1 MTPEDE
7 ETLREG
13 REALERRAETPRDEE
28 EAASFKGMGH
38 AVTIIRERR
47 GMTREELAPMCKMA
61 LPELEGIESGEL
73 HARWGELRRIAIGLG
88 IPLPELLNQA
98 EEHAPGPGGE
108 EWRRKSAEAGSGSTV
123 PGARSDAAEGGK
135 QS

>member
-1 MTPEDE
+1 MTPERDE
-7 ETLREG
+7 SLREG
-13 REALERRAETPRDEE
+13 REALERRAEPPRDEE

-47 GMTREELAPMCKMA
+47 GMTREELAPKCEMT
-61 LPELEGIESGEL
+61 LPELEGIENGEL
-73 HARWGELRRIAIGLG
+73 HAQWGELRRIAIGLG

-108 EWRRKSAEAGSGSTV
+108 KWRRKSSEAEPVSTV
-123 PGARSDAAEGGK
+123 TGVRSDAAEGGK
-135 QS
+135 QP